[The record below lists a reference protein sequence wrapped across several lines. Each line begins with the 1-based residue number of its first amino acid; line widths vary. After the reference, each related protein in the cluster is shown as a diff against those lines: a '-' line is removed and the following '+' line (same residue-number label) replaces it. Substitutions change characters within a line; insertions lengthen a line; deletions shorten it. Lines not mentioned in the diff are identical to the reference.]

1 MTWNEETR
9 GTEVQGRRSPGG
21 VSASSVLWWAAAAVV
36 LLVVL
41 GGAWVVW
48 GKPSPSGSS
57 ASSASSA
64 SGSGATSV
72 PVGGDPSAATP
83 SAGSSSTPVQ
93 PATSSTRAV
102 SAGWPDSGCNGT
114 AGRVDA
120 APQSVMTDLRWT
132 PFLSAAVP
140 TSPTL
145 GPTRVDGALRR
156 CYQHSPA
163 GALVAAANI
172 SLAQYDPT
180 QGRAVV
186 KDQFLAGPGRDKAL
200 RDLAGSTGT
209 PGQVVAFRLNGCTPE
224 ACNVDL
230 VFFGQGMYAAAV
242 VPMAWSGGDWV
253 VDGTRVLPDGGLVQ
267 GIPAG
272 FTAWGAS

>member
-9 GTEVQGRRSPGG
+9 GTDVQGRRSPDG
-21 VSASSVLWWAAAAVV
+21 VSASIAWWWAAAAVV

-48 GKPSPSGSS
+48 GKPSPS
-57 ASSASSA
+57 ASSGPRASSA
-64 SGSGATSV
+64 SGSGSTSV
-72 PVGGDPSAATP
+72 PVGGDPSDPSAATL
-83 SAGSSSTPVQ
+83 STGSSSTPVQ
-93 PATSSTRAV
+93 PATQV

-140 TSPTL
+140 TSPIL

-186 KDQFLAGPGRDKAL
+186 EGQFLAGPGRDKAL

-209 PGQVVAFRLNGCTPE
+209 PGQVVAFRLNGCTPS